1 MIWKEINILLS
12 LYDFEQNYSNYYI
25 PFFTIN
31 FKEKYQTI
39 YSFVQLK
46 SVSSSEFYKGNIFI
60 RCSATLFVADL
71 NEQKQKTLL

>member
-31 FKEKYQTI
+31 FKEKYQT
-39 YSFVQLK
+39 
-46 SVSSSEFYKGNIFI
+46 
-60 RCSATLFVADL
+60 
-71 NEQKQKTLL
+71 KTIKELEKTYGRNCEGISGH